1 MCEWINTDKCEC
13 YVGHQDDGFHCQSGK
28 FKAISDGAKLSFYD
42 SKKPMFASSSDEES
56 KEGGLHCVLVGNFK
70 PIGYKQDCKR
80 KVFASIREDCK
91 RRKEDLDDPT
101 YVPEVPKDGKK
112 KSDTTSKKKSAG
124 LGVERFVFIFF
135 SIEIIYYLISI
146 IFDESSNI

>member
-1 MCEWINTDKCEC
+1 
-13 YVGHQDDGFHCQSGK
+13 
-28 FKAISDGAKLSFYD
+28 
-42 SKKPMFASSSDEES
+42 MFASSSDEES

-124 LGVERFVFIFF
+124 LGVVRFVFIFF

-146 IFDESSNI
+146 IFDESSNIWNRLLYNFIWTYFPFHISYLVSFIDPHRMIVLLDQPMVWLL

>member
-1 MCEWINTDKCEC
+1 
-13 YVGHQDDGFHCQSGK
+13 
-28 FKAISDGAKLSFYD
+28 
-42 SKKPMFASSSDEES
+42 MFASSSDEES

-124 LGVERFVFIFF
+124 LGVVRFVFIFF